1 MSKIKA
7 LLVAASAFLGVT
19 MLTGCKDLVLIHSKG
34 AVGLDERDL
43 IIIATLL
50 MLLVVVPVIIM
61 TIVFAIRYRATNTKA
76 TYDPSFHHSNKIE
89 VVIWGVPIIIIGIL
103 ATIVWKTSH
112 SLDPYRPLDS
122 DVKPLEVQV
131 VALDWKWL
139 FIYPEQHIAT
149 VNYLE
154 IPANTPIS
162 FKITAGDAPMNSFMI
177 PQLGGQIYAMA
188 GMQTQLHLIADEE
201 GVYDG
206 RGYGFSGEG
215 FNGMHFKTHAVS
227 QQEFDS
233 WVEQTKSTAT
243 EDLSASAFDEL
254 EKPSEYVEPKFY
266 RDVEPNLFSNI
277 MMKFMGPMDSANA
290 SEHADASGTTSMPGM
305 VMDNK

>member
-7 LLVAASAFLGVT
+7 FLTASLAFFGVT
-19 MLTGCKDLVLIHSKG
+19 MLTGCNNLVLINSKG
-34 AVGLDERDL
+34 AIGQDERDL

-61 TIVFAIRYRATNTKA
+61 TIVFAIRYRASNTKA
-76 TYDPSFHHSNKIE
+76 TYDPHFHHSNKIE
-89 VVIWGVPIIIIGIL
+89 VVVWGIPIIIIGIL
-103 ATIVWKTSH
+103 ATIVWKTTH
-112 SLDPYRPLDS
+112 SLDPYRPLES

-154 IPANTPIS
+154 IPANTPIN
-162 FKITAGDAPMNSFMI
+162 FKVTAGDAPMNSFMI

-201 GVYDG
+201 GVFDG

-215 FNGMHFKTHAVS
+215 FNGMHFKAHAVS
-227 QQEFDS
+227 QQDFDN
-233 WVEQTKSTAT
+233 WVSETQASAT
-243 EDLSASAFDEL
+243 DELSAQAFDEL
-254 EKPSEYVEPKFY
+254 EKPSQYVEPKFY
-266 RDVEPNLFSNI
+266 RNVETNLFENI
-277 MMKFMGPMDSANA
+277 IMKFMMPANSENADSAH
-290 SEHADASGTTSMPGM
+290 SMSGMANMPGM
-305 VMDNK
+305 DSK